1 MTARPVSLALRAAT
15 ALRGAVAAVATF
27 MGIIAGWGF
36 VLCAFFIAAEV
47 LGRALLGASTGSTVE
62 LSGYML
68 AFGLSWG
75 LAHAL
80 AQRSHVRID
89 VLINRLPRPARVPLH
104 LLSLALLAVFIG
116 FVAKGAWDL
125 VDESLLFN
133 ASDIS
138 ALRTPL
144 AIPQG
149 LWAAGLVVFLL
160 LILCMLVEN
169 LLLALAGD
177 ARQVERNLSSRS
189 YTEEAEEA
197 LEALNQAKTSAAPG
211 TQP

>member
-1 MTARPVSLALRAAT
+1 MKRPVNPLLRAAS
-15 ALRGAVAAVATF
+15 ALRGLVAAIATF
-27 MGIIAGWGF
+27 MGIVAGWGF

-47 LGRALLGASTGSTVE
+47 LARAFLRVSTGSTVE

-80 AQRSHVRID
+80 VQRNHVRID
-89 VLINRLPRPARVPLH
+89 ILINRLPRPVRVPLH
-104 LLSLALLAVFIG
+104 LLSLALLAVLIG

-133 ASDIS
+133 ATDIS

-149 LWAAGLVVFLL
+149 LWAAGLIVFLA

-177 ARQVERNLSSRS
+177 ARQVERNLSSRT

-197 LEALNQAKTSAAPG
+197 LDALKAAGPKA
-211 TQP
+211 

>member
-1 MTARPVSLALRAAT
+1 LLAVASALRRATTALAT
-15 ALRGAVAAVATF
+15 A
-27 MGIIAGWGF
+27 MGIVAGWGF

-47 LGRALLGASTGSTVE
+47 LARSIFRVSTGSTVE
-62 LSGYML
+62 ISGYAL

-75 LAHAL
+75 LAHGL

-89 VLINRLPRPARVPLH
+89 MLINRLPRQARVPLH
-104 LLSLALLAVFIG
+104 LLSLTLLGVFIG

-133 ASDIS
+133 ATDIS

-149 LWAAGLVVFLL
+149 LWAGGLIVFLV
-160 LILCMLVEN
+160 LIVLMLVEN
-169 LLLALAGD
+169 LLLAIAGQGT
-177 ARQVERNLSSRS
+177 QVERNLSSRT

-197 LEALNQAKTSAAPG
+197 LEALHVTPAGSG
-211 TQP
+211 TETNA

>member
-1 MTARPVSLALRAAT
+1 MASALR
-15 ALRGAVAAVATF
+15 RAVTMVATF
-27 MGIIAGWGF
+27 MGIVAGWGF
-36 VLCAFFIAAEV
+36 VLCAFFIAFEV
-47 LGRALLGASTGSTVE
+47 LARAFLRVSTGSTVE
-62 LSGYML
+62 ISGYML

-80 AQRSHVRID
+80 AQRGHVRID
-89 VLINRLPRPARVPLH
+89 MLVNRLPRRARVPLH
-104 LLSLALLAVFIG
+104 LLSLALLGVFVG
-116 FVAKGAWDL
+116 FVAKGAWEL

-133 ASDIS
+133 ATDIS

-149 LWAAGLVVFLL
+149 LWAAGLIVFLI
-160 LILCMLVEN
+160 LIVVMFVEN

-197 LEALNQAKTSAAPG
+197 LEALGVAPAPG
-211 TQP
+211 AGPKP

>member
-1 MTARPVSLALRAAT
+1 MLTAAILIRRALARL
-15 ALRGAVAAVATF
+15 AAV
-27 MGIIAGWGF
+27 MGTIAGWGF

-47 LGRALLGASTGSTVE
+47 LARAFLRVSTGSTVE

-68 AFGLSWG
+68 ACGISWG

-80 AQRSHVRID
+80 AQRGHVRID
-89 VLINRLPRPARVPLH
+89 VLVNHLPRGVRIWLH
-104 LLSLALLAVFIG
+104 LVALALLGVLAG
-116 FVAKGAWDL
+116 FLAKGAWDL
-125 VDESLLFN
+125 VDESLLFG

-149 LWAAGLVVFLL
+149 IWAAGLIVFLL
-160 LILCMLVEN
+160 LVLAMLVEN

-177 ARQVERNLSSRS
+177 QREVERNLSARS
-189 YTEEAEEA
+189 YAEEAEETLHA
-197 LEALNQAKTSAAPG
+197 LERKP
-211 TQP
+211 

>member
-1 MTARPVSLALRAAT
+1 MLKAAT
-15 ALRGAVAAVATF
+15 ALRRGIAGLATV
-27 MGIIAGWGF
+27 MGVVAGWGF
-36 VLCAFFIAAEV
+36 VLCALFIAFEV
-47 LGRALLGASTGSTVE
+47 LARAFLGFSTGSTVE
-62 LSGYML
+62 ISGYML

-75 LAHAL
+75 LAHGL
-80 AQRSHVRID
+80 AQRGHVRID
-89 VLINRLPRPARVPLH
+89 VLINHLPRPVRVWLH
-104 LLSLALLAVFIG
+104 LLSLTLLG
-116 FVAKGAWDL
+116 FLMAFLAKGAWDL

-133 ASDIS
+133 ATDIS

-149 LWAAGLVVFLL
+149 LWAAGLIVFLVLIAAML
-160 LILCMLVEN
+160 LEN

-197 LEALNQAKTSAAPG
+197 LVAMKTPGAP
-211 TQP
+211 T

>member
-1 MTARPVSLALRAAT
+1 MLKLVTWLRLVVTTIAT
-15 ALRGAVAAVATF
+15 I
-27 MGIIAGWGF
+27 MGVVAGWGF

-47 LGRALLGASTGSTVE
+47 IGRAVFRVSTGSTVE

-80 AQRSHVRID
+80 AQRGHVRID
-89 VLINRLPRPARVPLH
+89 MLVNRLPRPARVPLH
-104 LLSLALLAVFIG
+104 LLSLGALGVFVG
-116 FVAKGAWDL
+116 FVANGAWDL

-133 ASDIS
+133 ATDIS

-149 LWAAGLVVFLL
+149 LWAFGLIVFLV
-160 LILCMLVEN
+160 LIVVMFVEN
-169 LLLALAGD
+169 LLLAIAGD
-177 ARQVERNLSSRS
+177 ARQVERNLSTRS

-197 LEALNQAKTSAAPG
+197 LEALGVSPQASGPG
-211 TQP
+211 VTTEPKP

>member
-1 MTARPVSLALRAAT
+1 MLKAAT
-15 ALRGAVAAVATF
+15 ALRRGIAAIATA
-27 MGIIAGWGF
+27 MGLVAGWGF
-36 VLCAFFIAAEV
+36 VACAFFIAAEV
-47 LGRALLGASTGSTVE
+47 LARALLRISTGSTVE

-80 AQRSHVRID
+80 ARRSHVRID
-89 VLINRLPRPARVPLH
+89 VVINHLPRPLRVWLH
-104 LLSLALLAVFIG
+104 LASLALLLFFTG

-125 VDESLLFN
+125 VDESLLFG

-149 LWAAGLVVFLL
+149 LWASGLAVFLL
-160 LILCMLVEN
+160 LIAATLLEN
-169 LLLALAGD
+169 LLLALGGD
-177 ARQVERNLSSRS
+177 ARAVERNLSSRS

-197 LEALNQAKTSAAPG
+197 LAALRPEARP
-211 TQP
+211 

>member
-1 MTARPVSLALRAAT
+1 MHPRPVSFPLRAAT
-15 ALRGAVAAVATF
+15 ALRGGVTMVATA
-27 MGIIAGWGF
+27 MGIVAGWGF
-36 VLCAFFIAAEV
+36 VLCAFFIAFEV
-47 LGRALLGASTGSTVE
+47 LARAFLRVSTGSTVE

-80 AQRSHVRID
+80 AQRGHVRID
-89 VLINRLPRPARVPLH
+89 ILINRLPRPVRVPLH
-104 LLSLALLAVFIG
+104 LLSLALLAIFVG
-116 FVAKGAWDL
+116 FVAYGAWML
-125 VDESLLFN
+125 VDESLLFG

-160 LILCMLVEN
+160 LILAMLVEN
-169 LLLALAGD
+169 LLLALSGD
-177 ARQVERNLSSRS
+177 ARQVERNLSSRT

-197 LEALNQAKTSAAPG
+197 LEALKEGHAGAEAKP
-211 TQP
+211 